1 MEKGAFE
8 STTVRW
14 ERGHP
19 ATLVVFDETGGEV
32 ERHDVEKW
40 DIATIRETLQAKG
53 FHHKTATMPKP
64 IVAMAKRYQKDALRI
79 STMSEECG
87 HGDISYQAVT
97 VAPSDIENAVVNL
110 LPHVNASFC
119 S

>member
-1 MEKGAFE
+1 VEKGAFE

-64 IVAMAKRYQKDALRI
+64 KGGWFGHDSGAADRAVKRLQPIA
-79 STMSEECG
+79 
-87 HGDISYQAVT
+87 A
-97 VAPSDIENAVVNL
+97 A
-110 LPHVNASFC
+110 
-119 S
+119 